1 MSYMDLI
8 SAQYMAAAWTE
19 SPNASAADYLG
30 TSLFGFEKQMSM
42 KLAWIKGSGGV
53 PVMLSPSAFDGEV
66 PLRGRIGAKA
76 MESEI
81 PLFREGIQL
90 TESDTR
96 DLIEAESRGDSYVLD
111 VLRRIFNDSNNL
123 IAGAKIIPELM
134 IWQLMA
140 PEDGK
145 PKIHIAANGVDYSYD
160 YDGSG
165 KWFQSNFTD
174 ISTNPW
180 SAISASKPLDN
191 ITAIADAAVGKGTS
205 LRYMIMSK
213 KTFNELMQSE
223 QLNKVILSQNAT
235 ATVYVTETIAKSVI
249 EQLTGIRPVI
259 YNAIYADE
267 NGNTKNFYPDKLVT
281 FIPEGQLGKRV
292 FSVTPEEF
300 SLRNSPEANVAIID
314 DSIAIT
320 TTQTSVVPVRIATYA
335 SEMVLPSFER
345 MDEVFVAKVDV

>member
-8 SAQYMAAAWTE
+8 SAEYMAAAWTE
-19 SPNASAADYLG
+19 SPNANSADYLG

-53 PVMLSPSAFDGEV
+53 PVILSPSAFDAEV
-66 PLRGRIGAKA
+66 PLRGRIGAQA

-81 PLFREGIQL
+81 PLFREGIQI
-90 TESDTR
+90 TERDTR
-96 DLIEAESRGDSYVLD
+96 DLIEAESRGEPYVLD

-123 IAGAKIIPELM
+123 IRGAKIVPELM

-140 PEDGK
+140 PENGK
-145 PKIHIAANGVDYSYD
+145 PKINIAANGVDYSYD
-160 YDGSG
+160 YDSSG
-165 KWFQSNFTD
+165 KWFKSNFTD

-180 SAISASKPLDN
+180 SALSASKPIDN
-191 ITAIADAAVGKGTS
+191 ITAIADAASSKGTS

-213 KTFNELMQSE
+213 RTFNELMQSE
-223 QLNKVILSQNAT
+223 QVNKAILAQNTT
-235 ATVYVTETIAKSVI
+235 ATVYITEAIAKNVV

-259 YNAIYADE
+259 YNAVYADKS
-267 NGNTKNFYPDKLVT
+267 GITRNFYPDKIVT

-300 SLRNSPEANVAIID
+300 SLRTSPEANVALIE

-320 TTQTSVVPVRIATYA
+320 TVQTSAVPVRIATYA

-345 MDEVFVAKVDV
+345 MDEVFVAKVDA